1 MSVLAWGS
9 NRNKELGFDQLEE
22 GAELSSVPVLVNQLE
37 GQGLVDISAGNGHT
51 LVLNE
56 NGEVFAF
63 GKGSDGQLGTG
74 YRSGLFSNTAVQ
86 VKENGLGDC
95 IVTRVVAGDGC
106 SAAITNHGELFEW
119 GFIHSPPGAHDVNS
133 ATNALPG
140 LVEQARHRI
149 SDRLKALLR
158 DSEFE
163 YLMGDEAA
171 QASSTE
177 AEAGVLAVRTKRQR
191 AFAPVRSS
199 FPRKVRDVALG
210 YGHCLVIVEGEESL
224 WAKGYNDRGQL
235 GVGTRVNEVEFVR
248 VLGKLKDQPVKAIAC
263 GSAHNLAISSS
274 GELYSWGSNVLGQ
287 LGLSAGVADQL
298 SPARVR
304 LESSGDGDEEEELAL
319 QVCCGSYHSV
329 VLGERRTLFSFGHAE
344 YGQHGSLQVNEAHGD
359 FRHLS
364 RHFFTPQR
372 VWRFHQAD
380 VVLEQIYVGQQFN
393 AALDVKGQ
401 VWTWGFGAAGNL
413 GHGKKQRS
421 TAPQV
426 IEGLVGKRI
435 LKLCTGHTH
444 MLVLTLPEGDPFA
457 LKNARLLSEE
467 NSGGSYDV
475 HLYSQNGTNGQ
486 ACHLAMVACRCP
498 ALLQY
503 LTDDRILLPV
513 ATERLVIRALLEF
526 LYCDV
531 VRTCPP
537 HRLKDLQ
544 LLASKLGLPRLG
556 AICQLQRY
564 QRHVLEGFLLPDTI
578 EITSSSQVPE
588 STFAKDML
596 ALLKVPMNFDV
607 RLAAGDY
614 NPDQQ
619 QRVLPPGHTRFTWTH
634 NAHLALP
641 QGHTNFSWV
650 GEEESNRAQ
659 VFNVHKFAF
668 HSYPF
673 FVVLLS
679 GNFKESEIVKQ
690 GGVVKLASLPN
701 ADVLR
706 GLLQWIYSGSV
717 AEGGIHEDNVAELVQ
732 AAQALG
738 VADLARACERF
749 LLQVLH
755 EDNAQD
761 ILQIANDHFLTKLA
775 RECELRMK
783 QPTS

>member
-9 NRNKELGFDQLEE
+9 NRNRELGFDQLEE

-37 GQGLVDISAGNGHT
+37 GQGLADVSAGNGHT

-63 GKGSDGQLGTG
+63 GRGSDGQLGAG
-74 YRSGLFSNTAVQ
+74 HRSGLFSSTAVQ

-95 IVTRVVAGDGC
+95 IVTKIVAGDGC
-106 SAAITNHGELFEW
+106 SAAVTSRGELFEW
-119 GFIHSPPGAHDVNS
+119 GFIHHPPGEHDVNS

-140 LVEQARHRI
+140 LVERTRHRL

-158 DSEFE
+158 DSELE
-163 YLMGDEAA
+163 YVMGDEAG
-171 QASSTE
+171 QGSSTE
-177 AEAGVLAVRTKRQR
+177 AAAGVLAVRTKRQR
-191 AFAPVRSS
+191 AFVPVRSS

-210 YGHCLVIVEGEESL
+210 YGHCLIIVEDDASL

-248 VLGKLKDQPVKAIAC
+248 VLGKLTGQPVGAIAC
-263 GSAHNLAISSS
+263 GSAHNLAISTS
-274 GELYSWGSNVLGQ
+274 GELFSWGSNVLGQ

-304 LESSGDGDEEEELAL
+304 LGGEDEEEEELAL

-329 VLGERRTLFSFGHAE
+329 VLGQKRTLFSFGHAE

-364 RHFFTPQR
+364 RHFFSPQR

-380 VVLEQIYVGQQFN
+380 VVLERIYVGQQFN
-393 AALDVKGQ
+393 AALDAQGQ

-421 TAPQV
+421 TAPQIV
-426 IEGLVGKRI
+426 EGLVGKRI

-444 MLVLTLPEGDPFA
+444 MLALTLPEGDPFA
-457 LKNARLLSEE
+457 LKNARLLSLDE
-467 NSGGSYDV
+467 GYDV
-475 HLYSQNGTNGQ
+475 HLCSANGTSAQG
-486 ACHLAMVACRCP
+486 CHLAMVACRCP

-503 LTDDRILLPV
+503 VVDDRILLPV
-513 ATERLVIRALLEF
+513 ATEQRVVRALLEF

-531 VRTCPP
+531 LRTCPP

-544 LLASKLGLPRLG
+544 LLADKLGLPRLS
-556 AICQLQRY
+556 AICELQRY
-564 QRHVLEGFLLPDTI
+564 QRHVSEGFLSPEALKVTC
-578 EITSSSQVPE
+578 SSQVPP
-588 STFAKDML
+588 STFAQDML
-596 ALLKVPMNFDV
+596 ALLEAPMQFDV

-614 NPDQQ
+614 ELDPKPSA
-619 QRVLPPGHTRFTWTH
+619 LPPGHTRFTWTH
-634 NAHLALP
+634 DAHLAVP
-641 QGHTNFSWV
+641 QGHSAFSWA
-650 GEEESNRAQ
+650 GAGAGKRSSAQ
-659 VFNVHKFAF
+659 VFGAHKFAF

-673 FVVLLS
+673 FVVLLN

-690 GGVVKLASLPN
+690 GGVVRLASLPD

-717 AEGGIHEDNVAELVQ
+717 ADGGIHEDNVAELVH

-775 RECELRMK
+775 RECELRMA
-783 QPTS
+783 QPPQ